1 MNRRQSW
8 AARASR
14 RNAALRRRYPL
25 LAWGGL
31 LPEET
36 AESYRARVEAQAAAL
51 DSALAA
57 TARWWMG
64 RIAELRAEAA
74 ARLPPEQVAALDEY
88 VRRSPWLVRGLAYQA
103 DLWRSIARVLDG
115 DPKASIP
122 RAVRELLG
130 LPPVC
135 GFAAWEALR

>member
-1 MNRRQSW
+1 MTRRQSW
-8 AARASR
+8 EARARR
-14 RNAALRRRYPL
+14 RNAALARRYPL

-36 AESYRARVEAQAAAL
+36 AESYRAKVEAAAAAL
-51 DSALAA
+51 DRALAE
-57 TARWWMG
+57 TAEWCRE
-64 RIAELRAEAA
+64 RVVELRAAVVE
-74 ARLPPEQVAALDEY
+74 RLDAETVAALDEY
-88 VRRSPWLVRGLAYQA
+88 VAGSHWLRAPAYQA

-115 DPKASIP
+115 DERATIP

-135 GFAAWEALR
+135 GFADWEALR